1 MAQNSLRDPLIE
13 RRSSQNNFDEL
24 WSNLTLAQKFAA
36 SSLTKYGYELSYI
49 RCSSAGNVAFMTVDD
64 NVATIEMDG
73 EINTT
78 PSVFVR

>member
-36 SSLTKYGYELSYI
+36 SSLTKYGYKLSYI

-64 NVATIEMDG
+64 NVATIEIDG